1 MDPEAVAGAAGA
13 SAVLEPGAV
22 AVVWAGGDGAVVPAV
37 DSGALVDGVPVVG
50 AAIVDVAADGWVAAV
65 DEPVEGGAG
74 ILGDVVGLV
83 VVVVGG
89 RLVAGEVTVVGVTV
103 VDITVV
109 GVTVVDTTEVDV
121 TVESVVVGSVDV
133 DVVVAPSVL
142 RPTVTSLQA

>member
-1 MDPEAVAGAAGA
+1 MAGAAGA

-103 VDITVV
+103 VDT
-109 GVTVVDTTEVDV
+109 TVVDITEVDV